1 MTFRN
6 LCLLGSLIL
15 LLLFTFTGESHSETV
30 KLVLTP
36 EERALIDEV
45 YNAGVLDDA
54 GWARFFERVK
64 YSPRREGAI
73 HKALNDESIGSR
85 IERDIYRLSVHVFDP
100 NHTLNYFAE
109 HGLWSVLKIIVM
121 PLRGFARVLSGELG
135 EYPLTTFF
143 QFLVVVGILWHLLPR
158 VIRYCKHLLP
168 RLIGYCKA
176 HFRLQ

>member
-15 LLLFTFTGESHSETV
+15 LLLFTFTGESHSETQTW
-30 KLVLTP
+30 VLTP

-45 YNAGVLDDA
+45 YNAGVLDEA
-54 GWARFFERVK
+54 GWKRFYERVK
-64 YSPRREGAI
+64 YSPQREGAI
-73 HKALNDESIGSR
+73 HKALSDESIGSR
-85 IERDIYRLSVHVFDP
+85 IERDIYRLSVHISDP

-121 PLRGFARVLSGELG
+121 PLRGFVRVLSGELG

-143 QFLVVVGILWHLLPR
+143 QFLVVVYILWHLLPR

-168 RLIGYCKA
+168 RVIGYCKA
-176 HFRLQ
+176 HFRSD